1 MFAVIKTGGKQYR
14 VQEGDF
20 LEIEKIQSGAGQKV
34 AFDQVLLIDDGEKTL
49 LGTPFV
55 ANASVRGEVVE
66 SFKAEKIIV
75 FKKKRRKQYRRTR
88 GHRQP
93 LTRVRIEKIL
103 TDATGYPLETEFIP
117 PAKPESEGEFP
128 AAVTEKLAIAE
139 QKKTAKTEAKPKAK
153 PAAVKKKKAA
163 EPAKEAKPKKE
174 AAAKKVKGKKP
185 SK

>member
-20 LEIEKIQSGAGQKV
+20 LEIEKIPSGAGQKI

-66 SFKAEKIIV
+66 NFKAEKVLV

-93 LTRVRIEKIL
+93 LTRIKIEKIL
-103 TDATGYPLETEFIP
+103 ADATGFPLESGTAPSVQF
-117 PAKPESEGEFP
+117 ESKAESI
-128 AAVTEKLAIAE
+128 AAVAEKPAIPDE
-139 QKKTAKTEAKPKAK
+139 KKTAGTEVKPKAK
-153 PAAVKKKKAA
+153 PAAVKKRKTA
-163 EPAKEAKPKKE
+163 EPSRVAKPKKA
-174 AAAKKVKGKKP
+174 AAAKKVKEKKP
-185 SK
+185 SR

>member
-66 SFKAEKIIV
+66 IFKAEKVIV

-103 TDATGYPLETEFIP
+103 TDATGFPLETGIIL
-117 PAKPESEGEFP
+117 PAKPESKEESP
-128 AAVTEKLAIAE
+128 AAVTEKAAIAE
-139 QKKTAKTEAKPKAK
+139 QKKTAETEAKPKAK
-153 PAAVKKKKAA
+153 PALKKKKAA

-174 AAAKKVKGKKP
+174 AAAKKIKGKKP